1 MIRLLG
7 VILRSTSSA
16 FRTRRHLLLENLAL
30 RQQLS
35 VFLATAQLFMGP
47 ILCEVFAKHGATMI
61 SSTDPLLIISPH
73 PHQKPLMPVNSNPVA
88 THA

>member
-7 VILRSTSSA
+7 VFLRSTSSA
-16 FRTRRHLLLENLAL
+16 FRTRRHLVLENLAR

-35 VFLATAQLFMGP
+35 VFLATAHLFMGP

-61 SSTDPLLIISPH
+61 SSTDPLLIVSPD